1 MKATSET
8 IYMRYPFPKKTI
20 IIPLLLLIPM
30 WIIFLFQQNGYSFDG
45 CYGVIPRTF
54 VGLKGILFLPFFH
67 SGWKHIISNTFPLA
81 FLSFIALLMYDR
93 LAYYVIFFGWILSGT
108 ILWIIGNPSFLDDNV
123 SCHIGA
129 SSIVYLLASFIFF
142 SGIIRKER
150 GLMAIS
156 LIIILLY
163 GGMIW
168 GMVPQEILPQLK
180 TDSSSNSISWEGHL
194 SGFISGAFFA
204 YLFRKIGPQKE
215 VPKWDQENYYD
226 PQAEHL
232 WEVYQEQE
240 RLRAEYLEPLNEE
253 DENPNYYIKQNP
265 EN

>member
-1 MKATSET
+1 MKDVFET
-8 IYMRYPFPKKTI
+8 NFMSYPFPKKTI

-30 WIIFLFQQNGYSFDG
+30 WIIFLFQQNGYNLDS

-54 VGLKGILFLPFFH
+54 VGLKGILFSPLFH

-93 LAYYVIFFGWILSGT
+93 LAYYVIFFGWILSGI
-108 ILWIIGNPSFLDDNV
+108 ILWIIGNPPFLDDNV

-180 TDSSSNSISWEGHL
+180 SDTSSNSISWEGHL

-204 YLFRKIGPQKE
+204 YLFRNIGPQKE

-226 PQAEHL
+226 PQAERL
-232 WEVYQEQE
+232 WDIYQEQE
-240 RLRAEYLEPLNEE
+240 RLKAEYLESLDEE
-253 DENPNYYIKQNP
+253 NIETNHQTKTP

>member
-1 MKATSET
+1 MN
-8 IYMRYPFPKKTI
+8 YPLPKKTI
-20 IIPLLLLIPM
+20 IIPLLLLLPM
-30 WIIFLFQQNGYSFDG
+30 WIIFLFQLNGYEFEH
-45 CYGVIPRTF
+45 CNGVIPRTF
-54 VGLKGILFLPFFH
+54 VGLKGILFSPFFH
-67 SGWKHIISNTFPLA
+67 SGWKHILSNTFPLA
-81 FLSFIALLMYDR
+81 FLSFIALLMYER
-93 LAYYVIFFGWILSGT
+93 LAYYVILFGWIMSGM
-108 ILWIIGNPSFLDDNV
+108 ILWLIGNPPFLDDYV

-180 TDSSSNSISWEGHL
+180 TNVGNNPISWEGHL
-194 SGFISGAFFA
+194 SGFITGAFFA

-226 PQAEHL
+226 PQADDL
-232 WEVYQEQE
+232 WETYQEQE
-240 RLRAEYLEPLNEE
+240 RLKAEYYESLQNEIE
-253 DENPNYYIKQNP
+253 QHYIENEAKNSSNS
-265 EN
+265 

>member
-1 MKATSET
+1 MK
-8 IYMRYPFPKKTI
+8 YPFPKKTI
-20 IIPLLLLIPM
+20 IIPLLLLLPM
-30 WIIFLFQQNGYSFDG
+30 WIIFLFEINGHGFVG

-54 VGLKGILFLPFFH
+54 VGLRGILLSPLFH

-93 LAYYVIFFGWILSGT
+93 LAYYVIFFGWIISGT
-108 ILWIIGNPSFLDDNV
+108 ILWLIGNPPFLDDYV

-129 SSIVYLLASFIFF
+129 STIVYLLASFIFF

-180 TDSSSNSISWEGHL
+180 SDVGNNSISWEGHL
-194 SGFISGAFFA
+194 SGFITGAFFA
-204 YLFRKIGPQKE
+204 YIFRKIGPQKE
-215 VPKWDQENYYD
+215 EPKWNQENYYD
-226 PQAEHL
+226 PREEQL
-232 WEVYQEQE
+232 WEIYQEQE
-240 RLRAEYLEPLNEE
+240 RLKAEYLESFDEDNSNENNQ
-253 DENPNYYIKQNP
+253 DNHLIR
-265 EN
+265 

>member
-1 MKATSET
+1 
-8 IYMRYPFPKKTI
+8 
-20 IIPLLLLIPM
+20 M
-30 WIIFLFQQNGYSFDG
+30 WIIFLFEINGHGFVG

-54 VGLKGILFLPFFH
+54 VGLRGILLSPLFH

-93 LAYYVIFFGWILSGT
+93 LAYYVIFFGWIISGT
-108 ILWIIGNPSFLDDNV
+108 ILWLIGNPPFLDDYV

-129 SSIVYLLASFIFF
+129 STIVYLLASFIFF

-180 TDSSSNSISWEGHL
+180 SDVGNNSISWEGHL
-194 SGFISGAFFA
+194 SGFITGVFFA
-204 YLFRKIGPQKE
+204 YIFRKIGPQKE
-215 VPKWDQENYYD
+215 EPKWNQENYYD
-226 PQAEHL
+226 PREEQL
-232 WEVYQEQE
+232 WEIYQEQE
-240 RLRAEYLEPLNEE
+240 RLKAEYLESFDEDNSNENNQ
-253 DENPNYYIKQNP
+253 DNHLIR
-265 EN
+265 

>member
-1 MKATSET
+1 
-8 IYMRYPFPKKTI
+8 
-20 IIPLLLLIPM
+20 
-30 WIIFLFQQNGYSFDG
+30 
-45 CYGVIPRTF
+45 
-54 VGLKGILFLPFFH
+54 
-67 SGWKHIISNTFPLA
+67 
-81 FLSFIALLMYDR
+81 MYDR
-93 LAYYVIFFGWILSGT
+93 LAYYVIFFGWILSGI
-108 ILWIIGNPSFLDDNV
+108 ILWIIGNPLFLDDNV

-180 TDSSSNSISWEGHL
+180 SEVGNNSISWEGHL

-204 YLFRKIGPQKE
+204 FLFRKIGPQKE
-215 VPKWDQENYYD
+215 TPKWDQENYYD

-240 RLRAEYLEPLNEE
+240 RLKTEYLQSVEKEE
-253 DENPNYYIKQNP
+253 DYSDNDFKNMSNS
-265 EN
+265 

>member
-1 MKATSET
+1 MK
-8 IYMRYPFPKKTI
+8 YPFPKKTI
-20 IIPLLLLIPM
+20 IIPLLLLLPM
-30 WIIFLFQQNGYSFDG
+30 WIIFLFEINGHGFVG

-54 VGLKGILFLPFFH
+54 VGLRGILLSPLFH

-93 LAYYVIFFGWILSGT
+93 LAYYVIFFGWIISGT
-108 ILWIIGNPSFLDDNV
+108 ILWLIGNPPFLDDYV

-129 SSIVYLLASFIFF
+129 STIVYLLASFIFF

-180 TDSSSNSISWEGHL
+180 SDVGNNSISWEGHL
-194 SGFISGAFFA
+194 SGFITGVFFA
-204 YLFRKIGPQKE
+204 YIFRKIGPQKE
-215 VPKWDQENYYD
+215 EPKWNQENYYD
-226 PQAEHL
+226 PREEQL
-232 WEVYQEQE
+232 WEIYQEQE
-240 RLRAEYLEPLNEE
+240 RLKAEYLESFDEDNSNENNQ
-253 DENPNYYIKQNP
+253 DNHLIR
-265 EN
+265 